1 MKRTLVLGAD
11 GYLGKHLI
19 THLQI
24 LGYTKIFT
32 LGRRD
37 IDLRD
42 LDSCRR
48 MFYEMQPDEI
58 YQLAADSGNMQ
69 YILSKEHSYGDSTL
83 ININITKALTEFKYK
98 GKILFPSTYYIYDQ
112 ENRYG
117 IEKKFNE
124 NLYLTTNFD
133 VRIPR
138 LFSVYGP
145 GEIIKSPR
153 EKVTTALCRKFIQA
167 ADKVIIRG
175 NPKQIRYFL
184 YVVDAINGIISLME
198 YEHPLVLDLGGD
210 AAITFLTMAKE
221 LEKLR
226 NNKIKIHF
234 TDDDKH
240 EKEIIPFTKTAKVI
254 LGWKPT
260 VTFKTGMEILY
271 NWVKKELENE
281 LR

>member
-1 MKRTLVLGAD
+1 
-11 GYLGKHLI
+11 
-19 THLQI
+19 
-24 LGYTKIFT
+24 
-32 LGRRD
+32 
-37 IDLRD
+37 
-42 LDSCRR
+42 
-48 MFYEMQPDEI
+48 
-58 YQLAADSGNMQ
+58 MQ

-124 NLYLTTNFD
+124 NLYLTPNFD

-260 VTFKTGMEILY
+260 VTFETGMEILY